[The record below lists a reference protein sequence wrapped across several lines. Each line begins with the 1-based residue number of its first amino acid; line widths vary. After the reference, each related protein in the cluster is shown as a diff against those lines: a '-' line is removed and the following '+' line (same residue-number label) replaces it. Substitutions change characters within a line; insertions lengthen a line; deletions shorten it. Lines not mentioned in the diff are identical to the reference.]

1 MHRHPTIATAATAA
15 VAAVMVLAAGCGW
28 NDDVDSRA
36 ATAGLPSIRADI
48 EAHEWLL
55 DRDDSSLTVDD
66 DVPVTLSVSGDTVSG
81 RAPCNTYRGNF
92 ELGADGSVE
101 ITGLA
106 LTRMAC
112 PGSAM
117 EAEDEYVAA
126 LEQVDHA
133 AVEVDEDG
141 RDDRDRL
148 VLTGDDGVRLVFRSI
163 DADELLVGGEWEIV
177 SVARDDA
184 IESAITGTDPT
195 VTFSEDGTL
204 LLLTGCNNAGGEW
217 ELDGD
222 EMSIEVG
229 PRTMMACE
237 DPPGLTAQENALV
250 AALDATARIEIAPG
264 SLTLL
269 DEDGLIVLVAV
280 QE

>member
-1 MHRHPTIATAATAA
+1 MRTFVMLGLVA
-15 VAAVMVLAAGCGW
+15 VAVSAAGCGW

-66 DVPVTLSVSGDTVSG
+66 DVPVTLSVNGDTVSG
-81 RAPCNTYRGNF
+81 RAPCNTYRGSF

-101 ITGLA
+101 IDGLA

-133 AVEVDEDG
+133 EVEVDEDG

-148 VLTGDDGVRLVFRSI
+148 VLTGDDGVRLAFRSI
-163 DADELLVGGEWEIV
+163 DAEDLLVAEWDIV
-177 SVARDDA
+177 NVATGDA
-184 IESAITGTDPT
+184 IESVLAGTEPT
-195 VTFSEDGTL
+195 VTFAADGTVTL
-204 LLLTGCNNAGGEW
+204 MTGCNNAAGEW

-222 EMSIEVG
+222 EMTIEVG

-250 AALDATARIEIAPG
+250 AALDAAARIEIAPG

-269 DEDGLIVLVAV
+269 DDDGLIVLVAV

>member
-1 MHRHPTIATAATAA
+1 M
-15 VAAVMVLAAGCGW
+15 
-28 NDDVDSRA
+28 
-36 ATAGLPSIRADI
+36 
-48 EAHEWLL
+48 
-55 DRDDSSLTVDD
+55 
-66 DVPVTLSVSGDTVSG
+66 SG
-81 RAPCNTYRGNF
+81 RAPCNTYRGSF

-101 ITGLA
+101 IDGLA

-133 AVEVDEDG
+133 EVEVDEDG

-148 VLTGDDGVRLVFRSI
+148 VLTGDDGVRLAFRSI
-163 DADELLVGGEWEIV
+163 DAEDLLVGEWDIV
-177 SVARDDA
+177 NVASGDA
-184 IESAITGTDPT
+184 IESVLAGTEPT
-195 VTFSEDGTL
+195 VTFAADGTVTL
-204 LLLTGCNNAGGEW
+204 MTGCNNAAGEW

-222 EMSIEVG
+222 EMTIEVG

-250 AALDATARIEIAPG
+250 AALEATARVEIAPG

-269 DEDGLIVLVAV
+269 DDDGLIVLVAV